1 MSDELFNAEPTL
13 ARIFRRPPS
22 EYAAEFHEFEQRFQ
36 YLRHHC
42 SAQARQIEDKTG
54 ISRIAVTTGYGD
66 VCLGNDQDIANWFQK
81 ALTSEEER
89 FVASLRVLNRRLGK
103 QSFAELLES
112 SLVKDGVSLQ
122 RYVTLLAWQRAKGR
136 LWEWVMLL
144 TLISGLRRV
153 VQTESH
159 TIRLSPGALPIPI
172 SLHGHDLYLWYQR
185 QFRGHRSG
193 LSATPD
199 LMLTLDSVEP
209 NEQTIHAIIECKHT
223 RRIGSDAIRS
233 LWATAEDVQAAFAIL
248 ASFESVSWSIRDGAE
263 RLGLNILENPI
274 ADLKRILGPSPAVDL
289 FAELTEQLE
298 DIEYH
303 KPLDKSR
310 FAREKLMDEKRR
322 QWY

>member
-1 MSDELFNAEPTL
+1 MQS
-13 ARIFRRPPS
+13 
-22 EYAAEFHEFEQRFQ
+22 EFHEFEQRFQ

-42 SAQARQIEDKTG
+42 SAQARRIEDKTG
-54 ISRIAVTTGYGD
+54 ISRIVVTTGYGD

-81 ALTSEEER
+81 TLTSEEVR

-144 TLISGLRRV
+144 ALISGLRRV

-159 TIRLSPGALPIPI
+159 TIRFSPGALPIPI

-185 QFRGHRSG
+185 QFRAHRSG

-248 ASFESVSWSIRDGAE
+248 ASFESVSWGIRDGAE